1 MKTKSSSRTVYVI
14 TAVLS
19 VFVLLLAAAGFTNVE
34 AQKVERVSA
43 DANFI
48 KHADAAGELAASP
61 PWALQTPYTPCP
73 LREPV
78 LTMTVSLAVWQR
90 F

>member
-19 VFVLLLAAAGFTNVE
+19 VFVLLLAAAGFTNIE

-48 KHADAAGELAASP
+48 KHADAAGELAASMGLANTVYP
-61 PWALQTPYTPCP
+61 MSCLLYTSRC
-73 LREPV
+73 V
-78 LTMTVSLAVWQR
+78 
-90 F
+90 

>member
-48 KHADAAGELAASP
+48 KHADAAG
-61 PWALQTPYTPCP
+61 
-73 LREPV
+73 
-78 LTMTVSLAVWQR
+78 
-90 F
+90 